1 MEERY
6 TLPGQ
11 EEAESALRAAAARN
25 ALSHAILLTGS
36 AGAPEAARFAAA
48 ALECT
53 AEEGQPCGVCRACRK
68 VREGIHPDVTVV
80 RDPDHKNIAVDIIRD
95 LRNDAYI
102 RPNEGKRKV
111 YIFPDCSV
119 LPEQGQNILLK
130 IVEEGPPY
138 AAFLFCAE
146 NGSAVLQTLRSRCVE
161 IKLRA
166 RRREEE
172 LGEAALALCTC
183 LAGKKRGAVVTLAV
197 KLEKKKLPREE
208 IRKTAQEKLRLVGLD
223 EGYFK
228 RLPAMLSGG
237 EQQRVAVA
245 RALAAQARVILAD
258 EPTGNLDTDNASKVI
273 ELLRT
278 LAHEQGVCVIVV
290 THDLSIADRA
300 DAVFRLKDGQ
310 LDETPAGA

>member
-1 MEERY
+1 MSILQINDVQY
-6 TLPGQ
+6 TYQ
-11 EEAESALRAAAARN
+11 SKYQKVQALRGLSLSFEPGKLY
-25 ALSHAILLTGS
+25 ALVGRSGSGKTTLLSLMAGLDLPTGGEIDFEGKPLSGLDRDLYRRDDVAVIYQSYNLLPLLT
-36 AGAPEAARFAAA
+36 
-48 ALECT
+48 
-53 AEEGQPCGVCRACRK
+53 
-68 VREGIHPDVTVV
+68 
-80 RDPDHKNIAVDIIRD
+80 
-95 LRNDAYI
+95 
-102 RPNEGKRKV
+102 
-111 YIFPDCSV
+111 
-119 LPEQGQNILLK
+119 
-130 IVEEGPPY
+130 VEENVDFP
-138 AAFLFCAE
+138 L
-146 NGSAVLQTLRSRCVE
+146 
-161 IKLRA
+161 
-166 RRREEE
+166 E
-172 LGEAALALCTC
+172 L
-183 LAGKKRGAVVTLAV
+183 
-197 KLEKKKLPREE
+197 KKLPREE

>member
-1 MEERY
+1 MSILQLNDVQY
-6 TLPGQ
+6 TYQ
-11 EEAESALRAAAARN
+11 SKYQKVQALRGLTLSFEPGKLY
-25 ALSHAILLTGS
+25 ALVGRSGSGKTTLLSLMAGLDLPTGGEIDFEGKPLSGLDRDLYRRDDVAVIYQSYNLLPLLT
-36 AGAPEAARFAAA
+36 
-48 ALECT
+48 
-53 AEEGQPCGVCRACRK
+53 
-68 VREGIHPDVTVV
+68 
-80 RDPDHKNIAVDIIRD
+80 
-95 LRNDAYI
+95 
-102 RPNEGKRKV
+102 
-111 YIFPDCSV
+111 
-119 LPEQGQNILLK
+119 
-130 IVEEGPPY
+130 VEENV
-138 AAFLFCAE
+138 AFPL
-146 NGSAVLQTLRSRCVE
+146 
-161 IKLRA
+161 
-166 RRREEE
+166 E
-172 LGEAALALCTC
+172 L
-183 LAGKKRGAVVTLAV
+183 
-197 KLEKKKLPREE
+197 KKLPREE

-228 RLPAMLSGG
+228 RLPTMLSGG

>member
-1 MEERY
+1 MSILQINDVQY
-6 TLPGQ
+6 TYQ
-11 EEAESALRAAAARN
+11 SKYQKVQALRGLSLSFEPGKLY
-25 ALSHAILLTGS
+25 ALVGRSGSGKTTLLSLMAGLDLPTGGEIDFEGKPLSGLDRDLYRRDDVAVIYQSYNLLPLLT
-36 AGAPEAARFAAA
+36 
-48 ALECT
+48 
-53 AEEGQPCGVCRACRK
+53 
-68 VREGIHPDVTVV
+68 
-80 RDPDHKNIAVDIIRD
+80 
-95 LRNDAYI
+95 
-102 RPNEGKRKV
+102 
-111 YIFPDCSV
+111 
-119 LPEQGQNILLK
+119 
-130 IVEEGPPY
+130 VEENV
-138 AAFLFCAE
+138 AFPL
-146 NGSAVLQTLRSRCVE
+146 
-161 IKLRA
+161 
-166 RRREEE
+166 E
-172 LGEAALALCTC
+172 L
-183 LAGKKRGAVVTLAV
+183 
-197 KLEKKKLPREE
+197 KKLPREE

-228 RLPAMLSGG
+228 CLPAMLSGG

>member
-1 MEERY
+1 MSILQINDVQY
-6 TLPGQ
+6 TYQ
-11 EEAESALRAAAARN
+11 SKYQKVQALRGLTLSFEPGKLY
-25 ALSHAILLTGS
+25 ALVGRSGSGKTTLLSLMAGLDLPTGGEIDFEGKPLSGLDRDLYRRDDVAVIYQSYNLLPLLT
-36 AGAPEAARFAAA
+36 
-48 ALECT
+48 
-53 AEEGQPCGVCRACRK
+53 
-68 VREGIHPDVTVV
+68 
-80 RDPDHKNIAVDIIRD
+80 
-95 LRNDAYI
+95 
-102 RPNEGKRKV
+102 
-111 YIFPDCSV
+111 
-119 LPEQGQNILLK
+119 
-130 IVEEGPPY
+130 VEENV
-138 AAFLFCAE
+138 AFPL
-146 NGSAVLQTLRSRCVE
+146 
-161 IKLRA
+161 
-166 RRREEE
+166 E
-172 LGEAALALCTC
+172 L
-183 LAGKKRGAVVTLAV
+183 
-197 KLEKKKLPREE
+197 KKLPREE

-310 LDETPAGA
+310 LDETPTGA

>member
-1 MEERY
+1 MSILQINDVQY
-6 TLPGQ
+6 TYQ
-11 EEAESALRAAAARN
+11 SKYQKVQALRGLTLSFEPGKLY
-25 ALSHAILLTGS
+25 ALVGRSGSGKTTLLSLMAGLDLPTGGEIDFEGKPLSGLDRDLYRRDDVAVIYQSYNLLPLLT
-36 AGAPEAARFAAA
+36 
-48 ALECT
+48 
-53 AEEGQPCGVCRACRK
+53 
-68 VREGIHPDVTVV
+68 
-80 RDPDHKNIAVDIIRD
+80 
-95 LRNDAYI
+95 
-102 RPNEGKRKV
+102 
-111 YIFPDCSV
+111 
-119 LPEQGQNILLK
+119 
-130 IVEEGPPY
+130 VEENV
-138 AAFLFCAE
+138 AFPL
-146 NGSAVLQTLRSRCVE
+146 
-161 IKLRA
+161 
-166 RRREEE
+166 E
-172 LGEAALALCTC
+172 L
-183 LAGKKRGAVVTLAV
+183 
-197 KLEKKKLPREE
+197 KKLPREE

-310 LDETPAGA
+310 LDEPPAGA

>member
-1 MEERY
+1 MSILQINDVQY
-6 TLPGQ
+6 TYQ
-11 EEAESALRAAAARN
+11 SKYQKVQALRGLTMSFEPGKLY
-25 ALSHAILLTGS
+25 ALVGRSGSGKTTLLSLMAGLDLPTGGGIDFEGKPLSGLDRDLYRRDDVAVIYQSYNLLPLLT
-36 AGAPEAARFAAA
+36 
-48 ALECT
+48 
-53 AEEGQPCGVCRACRK
+53 
-68 VREGIHPDVTVV
+68 
-80 RDPDHKNIAVDIIRD
+80 
-95 LRNDAYI
+95 
-102 RPNEGKRKV
+102 
-111 YIFPDCSV
+111 
-119 LPEQGQNILLK
+119 
-130 IVEEGPPY
+130 VEENV
-138 AAFLFCAE
+138 AFPL
-146 NGSAVLQTLRSRCVE
+146 
-161 IKLRA
+161 
-166 RRREEE
+166 E
-172 LGEAALALCTC
+172 L
-183 LAGKKRGAVVTLAV
+183 
-197 KLEKKKLPREE
+197 KKLPREE

-273 ELLRT
+273 ELFRT

>member
-1 MEERY
+1 MSILQINDVQY
-6 TLPGQ
+6 TYQ
-11 EEAESALRAAAARN
+11 SKYQKVQALRGLTLSFEPGKLY
-25 ALSHAILLTGS
+25 ALVGRSGSGKTTLLSLMAGLDLPTGGEIDFEGKPLSGLDRDLYRREDVAVIYQSYNLLPLLT
-36 AGAPEAARFAAA
+36 
-48 ALECT
+48 
-53 AEEGQPCGVCRACRK
+53 
-68 VREGIHPDVTVV
+68 
-80 RDPDHKNIAVDIIRD
+80 
-95 LRNDAYI
+95 
-102 RPNEGKRKV
+102 
-111 YIFPDCSV
+111 
-119 LPEQGQNILLK
+119 
-130 IVEEGPPY
+130 VEENV
-138 AAFLFCAE
+138 AFPL
-146 NGSAVLQTLRSRCVE
+146 
-161 IKLRA
+161 
-166 RRREEE
+166 E
-172 LGEAALALCTC
+172 L
-183 LAGKKRGAVVTLAV
+183 
-197 KLEKKKLPREE
+197 KKLPREE

-258 EPTGNLDTDNASKVI
+258 EPTGNLDTDNATKVI

>member
-1 MEERY
+1 MSILPINDVQY
-6 TLPGQ
+6 TYQ
-11 EEAESALRAAAARN
+11 SKYQKVQALRGLTLSFEPGKLY
-25 ALSHAILLTGS
+25 ALVGRSGSGKTTLLSLMAGLDLPTGGEIDFEGKPLSGLDRDLYRRDDVAVIYQSYNLLPLLT
-36 AGAPEAARFAAA
+36 
-48 ALECT
+48 
-53 AEEGQPCGVCRACRK
+53 
-68 VREGIHPDVTVV
+68 
-80 RDPDHKNIAVDIIRD
+80 
-95 LRNDAYI
+95 
-102 RPNEGKRKV
+102 
-111 YIFPDCSV
+111 
-119 LPEQGQNILLK
+119 
-130 IVEEGPPY
+130 VEENV
-138 AAFLFCAE
+138 AFPL
-146 NGSAVLQTLRSRCVE
+146 
-161 IKLRA
+161 
-166 RRREEE
+166 E
-172 LGEAALALCTC
+172 L
-183 LAGKKRGAVVTLAV
+183 
-197 KLEKKKLPREE
+197 KKLPREE

>member
-25 ALSHAILLTGS
+25 ALSHAFLLTGS

-53 AEEGQPCGVCRACRK
+53 AEEGRPCGVCRACRK

-166 RRREEE
+166 KRREEE

-197 KLEKKKLPREE
+197 KLEKKKLPRED
-208 IRKTAQEKLRLVGLD
+208 LS
-223 EGYFK
+223 
-228 RLPAMLSGG
+228 AMLEQARGVLTAALMTHYGVEADGKCRELAENIGKNLTKVQIMRTIELLQKYHGECVYNVGSGHVLG
-237 EQQRVAVA
+237 
-245 RALAAQARVILAD
+245 ALAAELEGIL
-258 EPTGNLDTDNASKVI
+258 
-273 ELLRT
+273 
-278 LAHEQGVCVIVV
+278 
-290 THDLSIADRA
+290 
-300 DAVFRLKDGQ
+300 
-310 LDETPAGA
+310 

>member
-1 MEERY
+1 MSILQINDVQY
-6 TLPGQ
+6 TYQ
-11 EEAESALRAAAARN
+11 SKYQKVQALRGLTLSFEPGKLY
-25 ALSHAILLTGS
+25 ALVGRSGSGKTTLLSLMAGLDLPTGGEIDFEGKPLSGLDRDLYRRDDVAVIYLSYNLLPLLT
-36 AGAPEAARFAAA
+36 
-48 ALECT
+48 
-53 AEEGQPCGVCRACRK
+53 
-68 VREGIHPDVTVV
+68 
-80 RDPDHKNIAVDIIRD
+80 
-95 LRNDAYI
+95 
-102 RPNEGKRKV
+102 
-111 YIFPDCSV
+111 
-119 LPEQGQNILLK
+119 
-130 IVEEGPPY
+130 VEENV
-138 AAFLFCAE
+138 AFPL
-146 NGSAVLQTLRSRCVE
+146 
-161 IKLRA
+161 
-166 RRREEE
+166 E
-172 LGEAALALCTC
+172 L
-183 LAGKKRGAVVTLAV
+183 
-197 KLEKKKLPREE
+197 KKLPREE